1 MKSRKVRWQYDKD
14 GSMLAEFKS
23 IYALNQ
29 WLRYVTWLGLLALTM
44 FLLWASGGFPPQA
57 WFLLVQLLI
66 QLPAAWS
73 VQGGAILLP
82 LLLLLVLS
90 LVWLLL
96 WAMLAWVGVSLIGYH
111 VHSSPDVTG
120 QWYNYLGQDM
130 LRRLFAH
137 NTKLVR
143 SISHI
148 SLPSW
153 PSLHA
158 KGATPMETL
167 SPLATP
173 RLRLPQRYQSD
184 AYQPDPSP
192 SPIPPTT
199 AHAITAAQP
208 AVQSPQPRPSYPVST
223 GSLDTTRG
231 MVVPQTLPPPTL
243 QAMTPVQ
250 TMAIGIGWNTGIKRK
265 RNPNEDSVVAIQSTC
280 NYHEQLIPF
289 GLFVVAD
296 GMGGH
301 DYGQE
306 ASKIAMQTM
315 MHTVLQNIVMG
326 NELNDE
332 FLTDMLVG
340 GVQWANQLIFER
352 GAELGKEMGTTL
364 TAALVVGR
372 RAYVVNVGDSRT
384 YLYREGFGLTQV
396 TRDHSLVATLVAFG
410 EITPDEIYTHPERN
424 KVYRSLGTKQE
435 VEVDWFVL
443 ELQRHDTLLL
453 CSDGLWEMVRDPQI
467 AQILYSNQPPNNSPQ
482 RSSDALVQAALLG
495 GGSDNVSVI
504 VASMP

>member
-1 MKSRKVRWQYDKD
+1 
-14 GSMLAEFKS
+14 MLAEFKS
-23 IYALNQ
+23 IYALNS
-29 WLRYVTWLGLLALTM
+29 WLRYVTWLGLLATTM

-57 WFLLVQLLI
+57 WLLLAQLLI
-66 QLPAAWS
+66 QLPVAWS
-73 VQGGAILLP
+73 VQGPAVLLP
-82 LLLLLVLS
+82 LALLLVLS

-96 WAMLAWVGVSLIGYH
+96 WAMLAWVGVRLVGYH
-111 VHSSPDVTG
+111 VQSSPEVAG
-120 QWYNYLGQDM
+120 RWYDQLGQEQ
-130 LRRLFAH
+130 LRRLFAR

-148 SLPSW
+148 SLPTW

-158 KGATPMETL
+158 KGATSMETRT
-167 SPLATP
+167 PLATP

-184 AYQPDPSP
+184 AYQPDQLTSPMPSMP
-192 SPIPPTT
+192 SHGDYPITGAQTVVRPAQARPSLPVTT
-199 AHAITAAQP
+199 GNLAAHAMQ
-208 AVQSPQPRPSYPVST
+208 
-223 GSLDTTRG
+223 
-231 MVVPQTLPPPTL
+231 VPQTLPPPPVP
-243 QAMTPVQ
+243 TPVSVQ
-250 TMAIGIGWNTGIKRK
+250 SMAIGIGWNTGIKRK

-280 NYHEQLIPF
+280 NYQEQLIPF

-301 DYGQE
+301 ECGQE

-326 NELNDE
+326 SELNDE

-352 GAELGKEMGTTL
+352 GWELGKEMGTTL

-384 YLYREGFGLTQV
+384 YLYRAGRGLTQV

-424 KVYRSLGTKQE
+424 KVYRSLGTKEE

-443 ELQRHDTLLL
+443 ELQDHDTLLL

-467 AQILYSNQPPNNSPQ
+467 AQILHSNQFPHCSPQ

-504 VASMP
+504 VVSMP

>member
-1 MKSRKVRWQYDKD
+1 
-14 GSMLAEFKS
+14 MLAEFKS
-23 IYALNQ
+23 IYALNS
-29 WLRYVTWLGLLALTM
+29 WLRYVTWLGLLATTM

-57 WFLLVQLLI
+57 WLLLVQLLI
-66 QLPAAWS
+66 QLPTAWS
-73 VQGGAILLP
+73 VQGPAVLVP
-82 LLLLLVLS
+82 LFLLLVLS

-96 WAMLAWVGVSLIGYH
+96 WAGLVWVGVRLVGYH
-111 VHSSPDVTG
+111 VQSSPEVAG
-120 QWYNYLGQDM
+120 RWYNQLGQMM
-130 LRRLFAH
+130 LRHLFAR

-148 SLPSW
+148 SLPTW
-153 PSLHA
+153 PSLHT
-158 KGATPMETL
+158 KGATMDIRT
-167 SPLATP
+167 SLATP

-184 AYQPDPSP
+184 AYQQPDQLTSPMPSVP
-192 SPIPPTT
+192 SYGAYPSSAQT
-199 AHAITAAQP
+199 AVRSAQ
-208 AVQSPQPRPSYPVST
+208 ARPSYPVTT
-223 GSLDTTRG
+223 GGLAAHA
-231 MVVPQTLPPPTL
+231 VPQTLPPPSP
-243 QAMTPVQ
+243 MPVQ
-250 TMAIGIGWNTGIKRK
+250 SMAIGIGWNTGIKRK

-280 NYHEQLIPF
+280 NYQEQLIPF

-301 DYGQE
+301 ECGQE

-326 NELNDE
+326 SELNDE

-384 YLYREGFGLTQV
+384 YLYREGHGLTQV

-424 KVYRSLGTKQE
+424 KVYRSLGTKEE

-443 ELQRHDTLLL
+443 DLQHHDTLLL

-467 AQILYSNQPPNNSPQ
+467 AQILYSNQYPQ